1 MKVRTSMLG
10 LSLVL
15 MAATSGQLMAADV
28 PPPPPPPKLEPIPE
42 PMGASLPGADDH
54 EVTVSKR
61 GGDRIEEFRFKG
73 RLYMIRVTPA
83 VGLPYTM
90 VDDRGD
96 GVFNRKD
103 IRGTPMKPAQWNVL
117 TW

>member
-1 MKVRTSMLG
+1 MRVHMKMQG

-15 MAATSGQLMAADV
+15 MLVAASVVAAETITL
-28 PPPPPPPKLEPIPE
+28 PPKLEPIPE
-42 PMGASLPGADDH
+42 PTATSAPAADEH

-103 IRGTPMKPAQWNVL
+103 LRGTPMKAAQWNVL